1 MKCSH
6 CKKKTHLEF
15 KCPCGQVCCV
25 ACRTPEVHGCQNK
38 YGEKVL
44 LEKVVAEKVQKI

>member
-1 MKCSH
+1 MKCDH

-15 KCPCGQVCCV
+15 KCACGQKCCV
-25 ACRTPEVHGCQNK
+25 VCRTPEVHGCTEK
-38 YGEKVL
+38 YGVKVV